1 MKISLENKRAL
12 VGGSSKGLGFAVAK
26 QLAISGAKVTL
37 VARNIYALK
46 DNVNELNE
54 LTNCQHEYL
63 EVNYNNFEDYKE
75 KIKKYIIGNPIDIL
89 INNTQGPKAGDVE
102 SVSLDDYQ
110 KSFDLLFK
118 SVVFTTNLCLD
129 HMKKNKWGR
138 IINISSASASIG
150 NRGQSNYAAAK
161 AGVEAF
167 TKSLAKEV
175 GKRDITI
182 NAVAPGFI
190 STDMTEN
197 NKGVNADYL
206 AKEIPLGR
214 FGKPE
219 EVASLISFMCSD
231 GASYITGQTIH
242 INGGLYM

>member
-1 MKISLENKRAL
+1 MKTALVTGASRGIGRAIALEFKEKGYSVIGTATSKNGAAELNDIGIQGYVLDLNSHESIDIFWQKLEDNNQNISLLVNNAGITRDNIVLRMSNEEWSDIMNVHLYGTFQLCKR
-12 VGGSSKGLGFAVAK
+12 S
-26 QLAISGAKVTL
+26 
-37 VARNIYALK
+37 LK
-46 DNVNELNE
+46 MML
-54 LTNCQHEYL
+54 
-63 EVNYNNFEDYKE
+63 
-75 KIKKYIIGNPIDIL
+75 
-89 INNTQGPKAGDVE
+89 
-102 SVSLDDYQ
+102 
-110 KSFDLLFK
+110 KS
-118 SVVFTTNLCLD
+118 
-129 HMKKNKWGR
+129 KWGR

-197 NKGVNADYL
+197 NEGVNEDYL
-206 AKEIPLGR
+206 IKDIPLGR
-214 FGKPE
+214 FGEPA
-219 EVASLISFMCSD
+219 EVANLVTFLCSEE
-231 GASYITGQTIH
+231 ASYITGQTIH

>member
-1 MKISLENKRAL
+1 MKTALVTGASRGIGKAIAEKLQADNYRVLGTATSDSGVDTLNSNGIEGHLLDLNSKDSIENFWSKLESDNKTISVLVNNAGITRDNIILRMSDEEWSDIMNVHLYGTFQLSKRAL
-12 VGGSSKGLGFAVAK
+12 KMML
-26 QLAISGAKVTL
+26 
-37 VARNIYALK
+37 
-46 DNVNELNE
+46 
-54 LTNCQHEYL
+54 
-63 EVNYNNFEDYKE
+63 
-75 KIKKYIIGNPIDIL
+75 
-89 INNTQGPKAGDVE
+89 
-102 SVSLDDYQ
+102 
-110 KSFDLLFK
+110 
-118 SVVFTTNLCLD
+118 
-129 HMKKNKWGR
+129 KNKWGR

-182 NAVAPGFI
+182 NSVAPGFI

-206 AKEIPLGR
+206 VKEIPLGR

>member
-1 MKISLENKRAL
+1 MSDMKTALVTGASRGIGKAIAEKLKADNYKVLGTATSVSGLDTLDTNGIQGYMLDLNSKDSIDSFWSQLESDNQTISVLVNNAGITRDNIILRMSDEEWSDIMNVHLYGTFQLSKRAL
-12 VGGSSKGLGFAVAK
+12 KMML
-26 QLAISGAKVTL
+26 
-37 VARNIYALK
+37 
-46 DNVNELNE
+46 
-54 LTNCQHEYL
+54 
-63 EVNYNNFEDYKE
+63 
-75 KIKKYIIGNPIDIL
+75 
-89 INNTQGPKAGDVE
+89 
-102 SVSLDDYQ
+102 
-110 KSFDLLFK
+110 
-118 SVVFTTNLCLD
+118 
-129 HMKKNKWGR
+129 KNKWGR

-175 GKRDITI
+175 GRRDITI
-182 NAVAPGFI
+182 NAIAPGFI
-190 STDMTEN
+190 STDMTTN

-206 AKEIPLGR
+206 VKEIPLGR
-214 FGKPE
+214 FGEPE

>member
-1 MKISLENKRAL
+1 MKTALVTGATRGIGKAIAEKLKADNYKVLGTATSDSGGDTLNSNDIEGYLLDLNSKDSIENFWSKLESDNKTISVLVNNAGITRDNIILRMSDEEWSDIMNVHLYGTFQLSKRAL
-12 VGGSSKGLGFAVAK
+12 KMML
-26 QLAISGAKVTL
+26 
-37 VARNIYALK
+37 
-46 DNVNELNE
+46 
-54 LTNCQHEYL
+54 
-63 EVNYNNFEDYKE
+63 
-75 KIKKYIIGNPIDIL
+75 
-89 INNTQGPKAGDVE
+89 
-102 SVSLDDYQ
+102 
-110 KSFDLLFK
+110 
-118 SVVFTTNLCLD
+118 
-129 HMKKNKWGR
+129 KNKWGR

-206 AKEIPLGR
+206 VKEIPLGR

>member
-1 MKISLENKRAL
+1 MKTALVTGASRGIGKAIAEKLKADNYKVLGTATSDSGVDTLNSNGIEGHLLDLNSKDSIENFWSKLESNNKTISVLVNNAGITRDNIILRMSDEEWSDIMNVHLYGTFQLSKRAL
-12 VGGSSKGLGFAVAK
+12 KMML
-26 QLAISGAKVTL
+26 
-37 VARNIYALK
+37 
-46 DNVNELNE
+46 
-54 LTNCQHEYL
+54 
-63 EVNYNNFEDYKE
+63 
-75 KIKKYIIGNPIDIL
+75 
-89 INNTQGPKAGDVE
+89 
-102 SVSLDDYQ
+102 
-110 KSFDLLFK
+110 
-118 SVVFTTNLCLD
+118 
-129 HMKKNKWGR
+129 KNKWGR

-197 NKGVNADYL
+197 NKGVNADHL
-206 AKEIPLGR
+206 VKEIPLGR
-214 FGKPE
+214 FGDPE

>member
-1 MKISLENKRAL
+1 MNTALVTGASRGIGKAIAEKLKADNYKVLGTATSDSGVDTLNSNGIEGHLLDLNSKDSIENFWSKLESDNKTISVLVNNAGITRDNIILRMSDEEWSDIMNVHLYGTFQLSKRAL
-12 VGGSSKGLGFAVAK
+12 KMML
-26 QLAISGAKVTL
+26 
-37 VARNIYALK
+37 
-46 DNVNELNE
+46 
-54 LTNCQHEYL
+54 
-63 EVNYNNFEDYKE
+63 
-75 KIKKYIIGNPIDIL
+75 
-89 INNTQGPKAGDVE
+89 
-102 SVSLDDYQ
+102 
-110 KSFDLLFK
+110 
-118 SVVFTTNLCLD
+118 
-129 HMKKNKWGR
+129 KNKWGR

-206 AKEIPLGR
+206 VKEIPLGR

>member
-1 MKISLENKRAL
+1 MKTDLLTGASRGIGRAIALEFKEKGYSVIGTATSETGAAELNDIGIQGYVLDLNSHESIDSFWQKLEDNNQNISLLVNNAGITRDNIVLRMSDEEWSDIMNVHLYGTFQLCKR
-12 VGGSSKGLGFAVAK
+12 S
-26 QLAISGAKVTL
+26 
-37 VARNIYALK
+37 LK
-46 DNVNELNE
+46 MML
-54 LTNCQHEYL
+54 
-63 EVNYNNFEDYKE
+63 
-75 KIKKYIIGNPIDIL
+75 
-89 INNTQGPKAGDVE
+89 
-102 SVSLDDYQ
+102 
-110 KSFDLLFK
+110 KS
-118 SVVFTTNLCLD
+118 
-129 HMKKNKWGR
+129 KWGR

-197 NKGVNADYL
+197 NDGVNEDYL
-206 AKEIPLGR
+206 IKEIPLGR
-214 FGKPE
+214 FGEPA
-219 EVASLISFMCSD
+219 EVANLVTFLCSEE
-231 GASYITGQTIH
+231 ASYITGQTIH

>member
-1 MKISLENKRAL
+1 MKTALVTGASRGIGKAIAEKLKADNYKVLGTATSDSGVDTLNSNGIEGHLLDLNSKDSIENFWSKLESDNKTISVLVNNAGSTRDNIILRMSDEEWSDIMNVHLYGTFQLSKRAL
-12 VGGSSKGLGFAVAK
+12 KMML
-26 QLAISGAKVTL
+26 
-37 VARNIYALK
+37 
-46 DNVNELNE
+46 
-54 LTNCQHEYL
+54 
-63 EVNYNNFEDYKE
+63 
-75 KIKKYIIGNPIDIL
+75 
-89 INNTQGPKAGDVE
+89 
-102 SVSLDDYQ
+102 
-110 KSFDLLFK
+110 
-118 SVVFTTNLCLD
+118 
-129 HMKKNKWGR
+129 KNKWGR

>member
-1 MKISLENKRAL
+1 MSDMRTALVTGASRGIGKAIAEKLKADNYKVLGTATSDSGVDTLNSNGIEGHLLDLNSKDSIENFWSKLESDNKTISVLVNNAGITRDNIILRMSDEEWSDIMNVHLYGTFQLSKRAL
-12 VGGSSKGLGFAVAK
+12 KMML
-26 QLAISGAKVTL
+26 
-37 VARNIYALK
+37 
-46 DNVNELNE
+46 
-54 LTNCQHEYL
+54 
-63 EVNYNNFEDYKE
+63 
-75 KIKKYIIGNPIDIL
+75 
-89 INNTQGPKAGDVE
+89 
-102 SVSLDDYQ
+102 
-110 KSFDLLFK
+110 
-118 SVVFTTNLCLD
+118 
-129 HMKKNKWGR
+129 KNKWGR

-206 AKEIPLGR
+206 VKEIPLGR